1 MPIFLS
7 CLLILFCILASA
19 FFSGAE
25 TALVVA
31 DRIRLRHLVE
41 KNNRRAH
48 IVQDLRARPQT
59 FLGTTLVG
67 TNLAIVGGSVLATRL
82 VSQLMGHSSSL
93 AALVQTLIMTP
104 VILIFAEV
112 VPKNFFRIH
121 ADSMVLRLAPWVRIS
136 YWMLRPLVSL
146 ATGFSRL
153 FSREKDHRQ
162 AAVPFVTR
170 EELRYLARE
179 SHRYGLIERQEHYI
193 VGQIFDFAET
203 SVREVMVPLA
213 RVAAAKDT
221 STLVELVEMI
231 KREGKSR
238 IPVYHGRPEQIVG
251 VVDINHLLISQR
263 DTLLEEIVYPVPR
276 VRDQTSIE
284 QLFLQLQSN
293 REHLALVTDRQDRV
307 IGLVT
312 MEDLLEKIVGSIRD
326 EHDEEEGG
334 GKVTGRP
341 V

>member
-1 MPIFLS
+1 VSIFLT
-7 CLLILFCILASA
+7 CLLILFCIVASA

-41 KNNRRAH
+41 KKDRKAQ
-48 IVQDLRARPQT
+48 IVQNLRARPQT

-82 VSQLMGHSSSL
+82 VSQLMGQSSSL

-104 VILIFAEV
+104 VILIFAEI

-121 ADSMVLRLAPWVRIS
+121 ADSMVLRLAPWIQFS
-136 YWMLRPLVSL
+136 YRVLRPLVFL
-146 ATGFSRL
+146 ATGFSGL
-153 FSREKDHRQ
+153 FSRKTDSRRS
-162 AAVPFVTR
+162 AAPFVTR

-203 SVREVMVPLA
+203 SVREVMVPLD
-213 RVAAAKDT
+213 RVVAT
-221 STLVELVEMI
+221 EWSSTPVEVVELI

-238 IPVYHGRPEQIVG
+238 IPVYRNTPGQITG
-251 VVDINHLLISQR
+251 VVDINHLLTSER
-263 DTLLEEIVYPVPR
+263 NTPLEDLVYPVPR
-276 VRDQTSIE
+276 VRDETSIE
-284 QLFLQLQSN
+284 RLFLQLQKK
-293 REHLALVTDRQDRV
+293 REHLALVTDRQDRI
-307 IGLVT
+307 IGIVT

-326 EHDEEEGG
+326 EHDEREDRRRA
-334 GKVTGRP
+334 GRP
-341 V
+341 M

>member
-1 MPIFLS
+1 VPILLT
-7 CLLILFCILASA
+7 CLLILVCILVSA

-41 KNNRRAH
+41 KNNRKAH
-48 IVQDLRARPQT
+48 IVQGLRARPQA

-82 VSQLMGHSSSL
+82 VSQLMGESSNL
-93 AALVQTLIMTP
+93 VVLVQTLIMTP
-104 VILIFAEV
+104 VILIFAEI

-121 ADSMVLRLAPWVRIS
+121 ADSMVLGLAPWVRLS
-136 YWMLRPLVSL
+136 YWVLRPLVSL
-146 ATGFSRL
+146 TTGFSRL
-153 FSREKDHRQ
+153 FSRKTDHRQ

-203 SVREVMVPLA
+203 SVREVMVPLD
-213 RVAAAKDT
+213 RVTAAEWS
-221 STLVELVEMI
+221 STPIEVAEMI

-238 IPVYHGRPEQIVG
+238 IPVYRGQPEKILG
-251 VVDINHLLISQR
+251 VVDINHLLTSQR
-263 DTLLEEIVYPVPR
+263 DTPLEELIYPVPR
-276 VRDQTSIE
+276 VRDETSIE
-284 QLFLQLQSN
+284 RLFLQLQN
-293 REHLALVTDRQDRV
+293 KREHLALVTDRQGRV
-307 IGLVT
+307 VGIVT
-312 MEDLLEKIVGSIRD
+312 MEDVLEKIVGSIRD
-326 EHDEEEGG
+326 EHDAGEDRRDSS
-334 GKVTGRP
+334 RP
-341 V
+341 A